1 MLSGTVPGLCQ
12 RGQNALEY
20 LALIT
25 ECASMDVM
33 HVCGL
38 LKGQHAAAD
47 HRHVQSCPEPG
58 REACHHWGTA
68 TIATVHVN
76 GVN

>member
-1 MLSGTVPGLCQ
+1 MLSGAVPGLCQ

-25 ECASMDVM
+25 EFAGMDAR

-47 HRHVQSCPEPG
+47 PRHVPSCHEPG
-58 REACHHWGTA
+58 RQAWHHWGTA
-68 TIATVHVN
+68 TIATVYVN
-76 GVN
+76 